1 MQSIT
6 VNLHQSAS
14 VIIQKLHK
22 VQTYLSI
29 KIKTRL
35 ILKSCFVLFLFLS
48 QTVVFAQDSIP
59 VSQDIADKHL
69 LDFQE
74 NFFQAIT
81 QKAINNFQKAIDN
94 LETCNELKPKN
105 IAVLFELSKNYYKL
119 QRFVEAIAYAEQA
132 LEIEPENIWLLEHLV
147 KVHKR
152 NNDFRNAI
160 AIQKKLIQKL
170 PKKKQDLVFLYI
182 QCSQIDSAKIVL
194 NELKSA
200 KMLNARLR
208 YIQKNLNRYS
218 KRKPKSTKPIVKNT
232 SLNNENLELQF
243 KDNKSFVNLKQ
254 LLEQLD
260 SNNDSKLLS
269 YSNEGL
275 VLFPA
280 QPFVYLMNAK
290 AFNKSKKHKKA
301 LLSLQNGIDF
311 VIDNPTMESRFYNEF
326 VISYQGLGDR
336 KNESKYRKKLNK

>member
-1 MQSIT
+1 MQNIM
-6 VNLHQSAS
+6 VNSHQSVS

-22 VQTYLSI
+22 TQTNVLI
-29 KIKTRL
+29 KIKTGL
-35 ILKSCFVLFLFLS
+35 ILRSCFILFLILS
-48 QTVVFAQDSIP
+48 QTIIAQDSIP
-59 VSQDIADKHL
+59 VSQDIADKNL
-69 LDFQE
+69 LKFQE

-81 QKAINNFQKAIDN
+81 HKAINNFQKAIDN
-94 LETCNELKPKN
+94 LETCNELKPN
-105 IAVLFELSKNYYKL
+105 DIAVLFELSKNYYKL
-119 QRFVEAIAYAEQA
+119 KRLVEAITYAEEA
-132 LEIEPENIWLLEHLV
+132 LTIEPENVWLLEHLV
-147 KVHKR
+147 KVHKS

-160 AIQKKLIQKL
+160 ATQKKLIQKI

-182 QCSQIDSAKIVL
+182 QGSQIDSAKIVL

-200 KMLNARLR
+200 KLLNARLR

-218 KRKPKSTKPIVKNT
+218 KSKPRNTKPIVKNT
-232 SLNNENLELQF
+232 TSNNENLELQF
-243 KDNKSFVNLKQ
+243 KSNKSYVNLKQ

-260 SNNDSKLLS
+260 SNNDSKLLT
-269 YSNEGL
+269 YSSEGL

-290 AFNKSKKHKKA
+290 AFNKSKNYKKA

-326 VISYQGLGDR
+326 VISYQGLGDH

>member
-1 MQSIT
+1 MIT
-6 VNLHQSAS
+6 
-14 VIIQKLHK
+14 QKLHK
-22 VQTYLSI
+22 TQTNI
-29 KIKTRL
+29 VIEMTTRL
-35 ILKSCFVLFLFLS
+35 LLKSCFFLFLFLS
-48 QTVVFAQDSIP
+48 QIAVAQDSIP
-59 VSQDIADKHL
+59 VSQDIADKNIL
-69 LDFQE
+69 EFQE

-81 QKAINNFQKAIDN
+81 HKAINNFQKAIDN
-94 LETCNELKPKN
+94 LETCNELKPN
-105 IAVLFELSKNYYKL
+105 DVAVLFELSKNYFKL
-119 QRFVEAIAYAEQA
+119 KRLVEAITYAEEA
-132 LEIEPENIWLLEHLV
+132 LKIEPENVWLLEHLV
-147 KVHKR
+147 KVHKS

-160 AIQKKLIQKL
+160 ATQKKLIQKI

-182 QCSQIDSAKIVL
+182 QGSQIDSAKIVL

-200 KMLNARLR
+200 KLLNPRLR
-208 YIQKNLNRYS
+208 YIQNNLNRYS
-218 KRKPKSTKPIVKNT
+218 RPRNTQKTVKNT
-232 SLNNENLELQF
+232 VANNENLESQF
-243 KDNKSFVNLKQ
+243 KKNKSYVNLKQ

-260 SNNDSKLLS
+260 SKNDSKLLT

-290 AFNKSKKHKKA
+290 AFNKSKNYKKA
-301 LLSLQNGIDF
+301 ILSLQSGIDF